1 MMKRIYK
8 IDQALSIEFSIVIN
22 KLSMMVRIQ
31 SRTNT

>member
-22 KLSMMVRIQ
+22 KLSMMVRIL